1 MRRYDHVR
9 YVGSI
14 KFVKCLINR
23 GGQQYT
29 AMYGSND
36 RGLASFLTSNGHF
49 SLPVKIRNYSAAL
62 YFEAGDSAQIQLSIE
77 RAHLLT

>member
-62 YFEAGDSAQIQLSIE
+62 YIEAGDSAQIQLSIE